1 MGDTL
6 RAGELFGFGEGRAVP
21 AETILS
27 RFFRQER
34 IRPNAPAYYVW
45 RNEAWLPT
53 TWRAYVEEVRLAAR
67 ALHGWGIGAGEAGC
81 ILGFNRP
88 EWVVMD
94 LAAMAV
100 GGVPAGIYT
109 TCSPG
114 EVQYIVEHAEAPLI
128 LVENREQ
135 WEKVRQERHRL
146 PKLRHVVMMR
156 AAESVED
163 PMVLSWDAFLAR
175 GESVE
180 EGRVEESVKA
190 LQPDQVATQI
200 YTSGTTG
207 PPKGVM
213 LTHGNLA
220 WTARIARGLVNL
232 GPDDCTLSYLPLS
245 HIAEQ
250 MFTLHGPV
258 SGGCAVYFAESLDA
272 LPENLRSVQPTVFFG
287 VPRIWEKLYTGIV
300 NKLKLA
306 DGPKAQLIKWAQG
319 VGREVAAQKN
329 QKSTLS
335 PLLQARYL
343 VANRLVFSPLK
354 EAVGLGK
361 ARMCI
366 SGAAPIAQEVLEF
379 FAGFDVIVHEVYGQS
394 EGCGPTAF
402 NVPGRTRYGTVGPIL
417 PGVKVKW
424 GEDGE
429 ILVKGPNVFAGYFK
443 DEETTRETLVDGWL
457 HSGDLGEGDS
467 AGFLSITGRKKDI
480 IITAGGKNIAP
491 KNIEAAIKNTDIV
504 GEAVVIGDRRKYL
517 SALISL
523 DPEELERFAHSH
535 GMSVDDAWGSGV
547 TRDYLQAEIDAV
559 NEAFARVEH
568 VRKFTILDRPL
579 SVEAGELTATLK
591 VKRKVVNE
599 HFGDEIE
606 AMYEG

>member
-1 MGDTL
+1 
-6 RAGELFGFGEGRAVP
+6 
-21 AETILS
+21 
-27 RFFRQER
+27 
-34 IRPNAPAYYVW
+34 
-45 RNEAWLPT
+45 
-53 TWRAYVEEVRLAAR
+53 
-67 ALHGWGIGAGEAGC
+67 
-81 ILGFNRP
+81 
-88 EWVVMD
+88 
-94 LAAMAV
+94 MAV

-114 EVQYIVEHAEAPLI
+114 EVQYIVDHAEAPLI

-135 WEKVRQERHRL
+135 WEKVRQERARL
-146 PKLRHVVMMR
+146 PRLRHVVMMR
-156 AAESVED
+156 GAESVQD
-163 PMVLSWDAFLAR
+163 PMVLSWDAFLAK

-180 EGRVEESVKA
+180 EGFVTESVKA
-190 LQPDQVATQI
+190 LQPDQTATLI

-213 LTHGNLA
+213 LTHENLA
-220 WTARIARGLVNL
+220 WTARIARRLVNL
-232 GPDDCTLSYLPLS
+232 GPNDCTLSYLPLS

-258 SGGCAVYFAESLDA
+258 SGGGAVYFAESLDA
-272 LPENLRSVQPTVFFG
+272 LPDNLRSVQPTVFFG
-287 VPRIWEKLYTGIV
+287 VPRIWEKLHTGIV
-300 NKLKLA
+300 NKLKLT
-306 DGPKAQLIKWAQG
+306 DGPKAQLVKWAQG
-319 VGREVAAQKN
+319 VGREVATQKN

-354 EAVGLGK
+354 EALGLGR
-361 ARMCI
+361 ARVCI
-366 SGAAPIAQEVLEF
+366 SGAAPIAREVLEF

-402 NVPGRTRYGTVGPIL
+402 NVPGRTRYGTVGPVV
-417 PGVKVKW
+417 PGVKVKCS
-424 GEDGE
+424 EDGE

-443 DEETTRETLVDGWL
+443 DEETTGETLIDGWL
-457 HSGDLGEGDS
+457 HSGDLGERD
-467 AGFLSITGRKKDI
+467 AYGFLSITGRKKDI

-523 DPEELERFAHSH
+523 DPEELERFAHSQ
-535 GMSVDDAWGSGV
+535 GMSLDDAWDSPV
-547 TRDYLQAEIDAV
+547 TRDYLEAEIDAV
-559 NEAFARVEH
+559 NAAFARVEH
-568 VRKFTILDRPL
+568 IRKFTILERPL
-579 SVEAGELTATLK
+579 SVEEGELTATLK

-599 HFGDEIE
+599 RFGDEIE
-606 AMYEG
+606 AMYAG